1 MRDAE
6 NGCRVG
12 CDGVVEH
19 RDGVLVCSDGIVV
32 YRVGVLVCS
41 DGVVVYRASVCF
53 RVTLCC
59 KKASHHLLFA
69 MM

>member
-1 MRDAE
+1 MYRA
-6 NGCRVG
+6 
-12 CDGVVEH
+12 
-19 RDGVLVCSDGIVV
+19 GVLVCSDGVV
-32 YRVGVLVCS
+32 EHHAGVLVCS
-41 DGVVVYRASVCF
+41 DGVVVYRAGVCF